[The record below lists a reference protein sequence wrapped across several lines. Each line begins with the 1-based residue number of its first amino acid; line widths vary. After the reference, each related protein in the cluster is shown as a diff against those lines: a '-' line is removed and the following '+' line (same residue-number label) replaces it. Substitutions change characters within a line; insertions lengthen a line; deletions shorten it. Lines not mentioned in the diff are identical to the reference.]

1 MTAGSYIVRCAVT
14 ENHSTAKLIAKRLLS
29 TVLSPLLA
37 TACTVG
43 PDYKKPEVAAPSSF
57 RTQPIEVSMQSFAD
71 TPWQNVFNDKA
82 LQALIAESLANN
94 NDLRVAVARIQQARA
109 LVEVARSESLPQLGY
124 QGSAEGGRGANPEN
138 ETVRPVTFGNFTGL
152 LTAAWELDV
161 WGRIRRTNE
170 AAQAN
175 LLAQQDVRS
184 GVMLTLVSDIAA
196 NYFRLIE
203 LDQELAIAKESA
215 QVYKSTLDLFT
226 LRYEAGRD
234 SRLPVER
241 AQSAYDS
248 STAAIHDLTRQI
260 GQLEN
265 AISTLVGAYPKDIPR
280 GAALDA
286 QAMPQTPLGSTTAL
300 LQRRPD
306 ILAAEQKIVAANA
319 EVGVAVANFFPKI
332 GLSAFV
338 GGQGISISS
347 GTTGFGIWGA
357 ALDFAGPIFSGGKLE
372 GIYHQRQAFW
382 DETVAQ
388 YKQTVLAAFHETSDA
403 LVAQKTLGSRET
415 AIQSQ
420 VKALQNSADLA
431 MERYRTGRASYFEIL
446 EAQQQLFPAK
456 NALAQT
462 RRDQLIAVVNLYK
475 ALGGGWTPDEQQ
487 HPQQTASLERVSD
500 PAGGQKP

>member
-1 MTAGSYIVRCAVT
+1 VT
-14 ENHSTAKLIAKRLLS
+14 KEHFPTRQTAKKWLGAA
-29 TVLSPLLA
+29 LSPLLI

-43 PDYKKPEVAAPSSF
+43 PEYKKPDAAPPSSF
-57 RTQPIEVSMQSFAD
+57 RSQVADTSAQSFAD
-71 TPWQNVFNDKA
+71 TPWQNVFNDRA
-82 LQALIAESLANN
+82 LQALITESLTNN

-109 LVEVARSESLPQLGY
+109 LVDVVRSEGIPQFGY
-124 QGSAEGGRGANPEN
+124 QGTAEGGRGASPEN
-138 ETVRPVTFGNFTGL
+138 ETVRPTTFGNFTGL
-152 LTAAWELDV
+152 LTAAWELDI
-161 WGRIRRTNE
+161 WGRIRHTND

-175 LLAQQDVRS
+175 LLAQSDVRR

-215 QVYKSTLDLFT
+215 QVYKNTLELFT

-241 AQSAYDS
+241 AQSAYDA

-265 AISTLVGAYPKDIPR
+265 AISTLVGAYPKAIPR
-280 GAALDA
+280 GTPLDT
-286 QAMPQTPLGSTTAL
+286 QVIPETPLGSTTAL

-306 ILAAEQKIVAANA
+306 ILEAEQKMIAANA
-319 EVGVAVANFFPKI
+319 EIGVAAAEFFPKI

-338 GGQGISISS
+338 GGQGISIAS
-347 GTTGFGIWGA
+347 GTTGFGVWGA
-357 ALDFAGPIFSGGKLE
+357 AANLAGPIFSGGKLE

-388 YKQTVLAAFHETSDA
+388 YRQTILAAFHETSDA
-403 LVAQKTLGSRET
+403 LVARQTLVSRET

-431 MERYRTGRASYFEIL
+431 LDRYRTGRASYFEIL

-456 NALAQT
+456 DALAQT

-475 ALGGGWTPDEQQ
+475 ALGGGWTPDEQ
-487 HPQQTASLERVSD
+487 PQQTAENLVRVSD
-500 PAGGQKP
+500 SAESPKP

>member
-1 MTAGSYIVRCAVT
+1 MTTGYFSKR
-14 ENHSTAKLIAKRLLS
+14 HIAKKFIS
-29 TVLSPLLA
+29 VAVSPLLI

-43 PDYKKPEVAAPSSF
+43 PEYKKPEVAQPSSF
-57 RTQPIEVSMQSFAD
+57 RSQPADAGARSIAD
-71 TPWQNVFNDKA
+71 TPWQNVFSDKT
-82 LQALIAESLANN
+82 LQTLIAESLANN
-94 NDLRVAVARIQQARA
+94 NDLRVAVSRIQQARA
-109 LVEVARSESLPQLGY
+109 LVDVARSEGIPQFGY
-124 QGSAEGGRGANPEN
+124 QGTAEGGRGASPEN

-152 LTAAWELDV
+152 LTAAWELDI
-161 WGRIRRTNE
+161 WGRIRHTNE
-170 AAQAN
+170 AAEAN
-175 LLAQQDVRS
+175 LLAQQDVRR

-226 LRYEAGRD
+226 LRFEAGRD

-248 STAAIHDLTRQI
+248 STATIHDLTRQI

-265 AISTLVGAYPKDIPR
+265 AISTLVGAYPRDIPR
-280 GAALDA
+280 GTPLEA
-286 QAMPQTPLGSTTAL
+286 QAIPETPLGSTTAL

-306 ILAAEQKIVAANA
+306 ILEAEQKMIGANA
-319 EVGVAVANFFPKI
+319 EIGVAEANFFPKI
-332 GLSAFV
+332 GLAAFI

-347 GTTGFGIWGA
+347 GTTGFGVWGA
-357 ALDFAGPIFSGGKLE
+357 AANLSGPIFSGGKLE
-372 GIYHQRQAFW
+372 GVYHQRQAFW

-388 YKQTVLAAFHETSDA
+388 YRQTILVAFHETSDA
-403 LVAQKTLGSRET
+403 LVARQTLVLRET

-431 MERYRTGRASYFEIL
+431 LDRYRSGRASYFEIL

-456 NALAQT
+456 AQLAQN

-475 ALGGGWTPDEQQ
+475 ALGGGWTPDEQ
-487 HPQQTASLERVSD
+487 PTQQTAENLVHVSD
-500 PAGGQKP
+500 TAESPKP

>member
-1 MTAGSYIVRCAVT
+1 VTDFSTKRTAR
-14 ENHSTAKLIAKRLLS
+14 KFLS
-29 TVLSPLLA
+29 VVLSPLLA

-43 PDYKKPEVAAPSSF
+43 PDYKKPEVAQPSNF
-57 RTQPIEVSMQSFAD
+57 RAQTAEAGAQSFAD
-71 TPWQNVFNDKA
+71 QPWQNIFSDKA
-82 LQALIAESLANN
+82 LQTLVAESLANN
-94 NDLRVAVARIQQARA
+94 NDLQVAVARIQQARA

-124 QGSAEGGRGANPEN
+124 QGSAEGGRGASPEN
-138 ETVRPVTFGNFTGL
+138 DTVRPVTFGNFTGL
-152 LTAAWELDV
+152 VTAAWELDV

-175 LLAQQDVRS
+175 LLAQQDIRR
-184 GVMLTLVSDIAA
+184 GVMLTLVSDVAA
-196 NYFRLIE
+196 NYFRLIA

-215 QVYKSTLDLFT
+215 QTYKSTLDLFT
-226 LRYEAGRD
+226 LRFEAGRD

-265 AISTLVGAYPKDIPR
+265 AISTLVGAYPRDIPR
-280 GAALDA
+280 GTPLDS

-332 GLSAFV
+332 GLSAFI

-347 GTTGFGIWGA
+347 GATGFGVWGA
-357 ALDFAGPIFSGGKLE
+357 ALDLAGPIFSGGKLE
-372 GIYHQRQAFW
+372 GVYHQRQAFW

-388 YKQTVLAAFHETSDA
+388 YRQTILAAFHETSDA
-403 LVAQKTLGSRET
+403 LVARQTLGSRE
-415 AIQSQ
+415 AALQSQ

-431 MERYRTGRASYFEIL
+431 LDRYRAGRASYFEIL

-456 NALAQT
+456 QALAQT
-462 RRDQLIAVVNLYK
+462 RRDELLAVVNLYK
-475 ALGGGWTPDEQQ
+475 ALGGGWTADEPP
-487 HPQQTASLERVSD
+487 PQQTAALVPVSETV
-500 PAGGQKP
+500 GGPKP

>member
-1 MTAGSYIVRCAVT
+1 MTDFSKKRV
-14 ENHSTAKLIAKRLLS
+14 AKKFLS
-29 TVLSPLLA
+29 VVLSPLLA
-37 TACTVG
+37 TACMVG
-43 PDYKKPEVAAPSSF
+43 PDYKKPEVASPDSF
-57 RTQPIEVSMQSFAD
+57 RAQPLETQTQSFAD
-71 TPWQNVFNDKA
+71 TPWQNIFSDRA
-82 LQALIAESLANN
+82 LQTLVTESLTNN
-94 NDLRVAVARIQQARA
+94 TDLQVAVARIQQARA
-109 LVEVARSESLPQLGY
+109 MVEVARSEALPQIGY
-124 QGSAEGGRGANPEN
+124 QGTAEGGRGASPEN
-138 ETVRPVTFGNFTGL
+138 ETVRPVTFGNFSGV
-152 LTAAWELDV
+152 LTAAWELDI
-161 WGRIRRTNE
+161 WGRIRRTND

-175 LLAQQDVRS
+175 LFAQQDMRR

-196 NYFRLIE
+196 NYFRLIT
-203 LDQELAIAKESA
+203 LDQELAIARESA
-215 QVYKSTLDLFT
+215 QVYKSTLELFT
-226 LRYEAGRD
+226 LRFEAGRD

-280 GAALDA
+280 GTPLNA

-306 ILAAEQKIVAANA
+306 ILAAEQKMIAANA
-319 EVGVAVANFFPKI
+319 EIGVAAANFFPKI
-332 GLSAFV
+332 GLSTFI
-338 GGQGISISS
+338 GGQGISIAS
-347 GTTGFGIWGA
+347 GTTGFGVWGA
-357 ALDFAGPIFSGGKLE
+357 ALDLAGPIFSGGKLE

-388 YKQTVLAAFHETSDA
+388 YRQTILVAFHETSDA
-403 LVAQKTLGSRET
+403 LVARQTLGSRET

-431 MERYRTGRASYFEIL
+431 MDRYRSGRASYFEIL

-456 NALAQT
+456 QALAQT
-462 RRDQLIAVVNLYK
+462 RRDQLLAVVNLYK

-487 HPQQTASLERVSD
+487 PTQQTAALVPVSETIGA
-500 PAGGQKP
+500 PKP

>member
-1 MTAGSYIVRCAVT
+1 MTTGF
-14 ENHSTAKLIAKRLLS
+14 LS
-29 TVLSPLLA
+29 TRQITKKWLSAALSPLLI

-43 PDYKKPEVAAPSSF
+43 PDYKKPDVTTPDNF
-57 RTQPIEVSMQSFAD
+57 RAQPVNASTQSFAD
-71 TPWQNVFNDKA
+71 MPWQNVFSDKA
-82 LQALIAESLANN
+82 LQALITESLANN
-94 NDLRVAVARIQQARA
+94 NDLRVAVARIRQARA
-109 LVEVARSESLPQLGY
+109 LVDVARSEGIPQFGY
-124 QGSAEGGRGANPEN
+124 QGTAEGGRGASPEN
-138 ETVRPVTFGNFTGL
+138 DTVHPVTFGNFTGL

-161 WGRIRRTNE
+161 WGRIQRTNE

-175 LLAQQDVRS
+175 LLAEQDVRR

-203 LDQELAIAKESA
+203 LDQELAVAKESA
-215 QVYKSTLDLFT
+215 QVYKSTLELFT
-226 LRYEAGRD
+226 LRFEAGRD

-260 GQLEN
+260 GQMEN
-265 AISTLVGAYPKDIPR
+265 AISTLIGAYPKAIPR
-280 GAALDA
+280 GSVLDA
-286 QAMPQTPLGSTTAL
+286 QAIPQTPLGSTTAL

-306 ILAAEQKIVAANA
+306 ILAAEQKMIEANA
-319 EVGVAVANFFPKI
+319 EIGIAEANFFPKI
-332 GLSAFV
+332 GLSAFI
-338 GGQGISISS
+338 GGQGISIAS
-347 GTTGFGIWGA
+347 GTTGFGVWGA
-357 ALDFAGPIFSGGKLE
+357 AANLAGPIFSGGKLE

-388 YKQTVLAAFHETSDA
+388 YKQTILTAFHETSDA
-403 LVAQKTLGSRET
+403 LVAGETLVSREI

-431 MERYRTGRASYFEIL
+431 LERYRSGRASYFEIL

-475 ALGGGWTPDEQQ
+475 ALGGGWTPDEQ
-487 HPQQTASLERVSD
+487 PQQTASLVQVSD
-500 PAGGQKP
+500 SPGDKKP

>member
-1 MTAGSYIVRCAVT
+1 MTTRYFSIRQISKKILSLAV
-14 ENHSTAKLIAKRLLS
+14 
-29 TVLSPLLA
+29 SPLLI

-43 PDYKKPEVAAPSSF
+43 PEYRKPEVAAPSSF
-57 RTQPIEVSMQSFAD
+57 RSQAADAGAQSFAD

-82 LQALIAESLANN
+82 LQSLITESLANN
-94 NDLRVAVARIQQARA
+94 NDLRVALSRIQQARA
-109 LVEVARSESLPQLGY
+109 LTDIVRSEGIPQFGY
-124 QGSAEGGRGANPEN
+124 QGTAEGGRGASPEN
-138 ETVRPVTFGNFTGL
+138 DSVRPVTFGNFTGL
-152 LTAAWELDV
+152 LTAAWELDI
-161 WGRIRRTNE
+161 WGRIQHANE

-175 LLAQQDVRS
+175 LLAQHDVRR

-215 QVYKSTLDLFT
+215 QVYKSTLELFT

-265 AISTLVGAYPKDIPR
+265 AISTLLGAYPKAIPR
-280 GAALDA
+280 GTPLDS
-286 QAMPQTPLGSTTAL
+286 QAIPETPLGSTTAL

-306 ILAAEQKIVAANA
+306 ILEAEQKMIAANA
-319 EVGVAVANFFPKI
+319 EIGVAAANFFPKI

-338 GGQGISISS
+338 GGQGISIAS
-347 GTTGFGIWGA
+347 GTTGFDVWGA
-357 ALDFAGPIFSGGKLE
+357 AANLAGPIFSGGKLE
-372 GIYHQRQAFW
+372 GVYHQRQAFW

-388 YKQTVLAAFHETSDA
+388 YKQTILAAFHETSDA
-403 LVAQKTLGSRET
+403 LVARQTLVSRET

-431 MERYRTGRASYFEIL
+431 MDRYRSGRANYFEIL

-475 ALGGGWTPDEQQ
+475 ALGGGWTPDEQT
-487 HPQQTASLERVSD
+487 PQQTAENLVRVSD
-500 PAGGQKP
+500 TPEGPKP